1 MTLNKT
7 TAGLQCFLHGR
18 GESLVKLK
26 FYTRGLIGE
35 GRNREGH
42 LEANGA
48 YQGEGLLERGLV
60 GGLVWRLVRKGLKTL
75 KNIFQGKQN
84 SAYSGLIREAVV

>member
-7 TAGLQCFLHGR
+7 TADLQCFLHGR

-35 GRNREGH
+35 GRNREG
-42 LEANGA
+42 AFRG
-48 YQGEGLLERGLV
+48 ERGLS
-60 GGLVWRLVRKGLKTL
+60 RR
-75 KNIFQGKQN
+75 
-84 SAYSGLIREAVV
+84 GLIREGPGRGPSMEACQKRVKDIKEHFSRETEQCILWFNT

>member
-1 MTLNKT
+1 MFSSR
-7 TAGLQCFLHGR
+7 AR
-18 GESLVKLK
+18 GVIILK

-84 SAYSGLIREAVV
+84 NAYSGLIREAVV

>member
-1 MTLNKT
+1 M
-7 TAGLQCFLHGR
+7 
-18 GESLVKLK
+18 K

-60 GGLVWRLVRKGLKTL
+60 GGLVWRLVKRH
-75 KNIFQGKQN
+75 
-84 SAYSGLIREAVV
+84 

>member
-7 TAGLQCFLHGR
+7 TADLQCFLHGR

-48 YQGEGLLERGLV
+48 YQGEGLLERGLIMEACQKRV
-60 GGLVWRLVRKGLKTL
+60 KDIKEH
-75 KNIFQGKQN
+75 F
-84 SAYSGLIREAVV
+84 SRETEQCILWFNT